1 MLLYLGKVQEA
12 EQGVRQALAIHP
24 EQFKAMAYLGE
35 FLYYQGRSDEAEPIL
50 RRAVELGRG
59 SGDEVALW
67 YSGFLY
73 AARGQRDKID
83 PNIFRDKP
91 ELVADGD
98 RAYWI
103 GSIYALLG
111 DKVQGLAWLRR
122 AIDLGNHNYPW
133 FVRDK
138 NWDKLRGD
146 RDYERMLAESR
157 NHADRYRQEFGASS
171 F

>member
-1 MLLYLGKVQEA
+1 MLLYLGKVYEA
-12 EQGVRQALAIHP
+12 EQGVRQALAMHP

-35 FLYYQGRSDEAEPIL
+35 FLYYQGKFGEAEPIL
-50 RRAVELGRG
+50 RRAVELGRN
-59 SGDEVALW
+59 SGDAAPVLMSA
-67 YSGFLY
+67 FLY
-73 AARGQRDKID
+73 AADGHRDQID
-83 PNIFRDKP
+83 PNILREKP
-91 ELVADGD
+91 EDVADGD

-111 DKVQGLAWLRR
+111 ENAQALAWLRR

-138 NWDKLRGD
+138 NWDKLRSD
-146 RDYERMLAESR
+146 RQYQRMLAEVR
-157 NHADRYRQEFGASS
+157 NYADKYRQEFGASS